1 MSKLSTNSFNRI
13 VIGSR
18 ASPLALAQVEEVGRE
33 LRLHYPQL
41 LVMRRI
47 VETVGDRDRT
57 TSLRSL
63 GKTDFFTRE
72 LDEWVLEG
80 ICDVAI
86 HSAKDLP
93 EPLPVGLAVVAISR
107 GVDCS
112 DALVLR
118 PGACIPSL
126 PPHAVIATPSER
138 REEAVRQLR
147 SDLTFVDVRGTIGER
162 LELLET
168 GQVEGVVI
176 ATAALIRLQ
185 LMHLNMI
192 ILDGE
197 TVPLQGRLAA
207 VARAHD
213 DALEALFAP
222 LDSR

>member
-1 MSKLSTNSFNRI
+1 MSKPSTSSFNRI

-18 ASPLALAQVEEVGRE
+18 ASPLALAQVEEVERE
-33 LRLHYPQL
+33 LRVHDPQL
-41 LVMRRI
+41 QVMRRT
-47 VETVGDRDRT
+47 VKTVGDRDRT

-93 EPLPVGLAVVAISR
+93 DPLPVGLAVVAINR

-118 PGACIPSL
+118 TGECITTLS
-126 PPHAVIATPSER
+126 PHAAIATSSER
-138 REEAVRQLR
+138 REAAVRQLR
-147 SDLTFVDVRGTIGER
+147 SDLTFVDVRGTIEER

-168 GQVEGVVI
+168 GKVDGVVI

-185 LMHLNMI
+185 LMHLNKI

-213 DALEALFAP
+213 DALAALFAP